1 MCSFSARGYYFS
13 KAFLFIFYLCV
24 LVDIM
29 NAHFVIRYDFR
40 SGEWSI
46 VQQRGTNIPP
56 NTYGHS
62 LVSYKNSMYL
72 YGGAYTFDTNNVTNA
87 LWRFDPARLEWAQVS
102 HKEARVDCHLPTPL
116 CPPVPAIGHAAVMVN
131 QSMLVFFGHHPILGY
146 LNMVQVRRVINCHY
160 L

>member
-1 MCSFSARGYYFS
+1 MQFYS
-13 KAFLFIFYLCV
+13 KTIYGKIKAMIFVTPFCCFITEPRLCFCWS
-24 LVDIM
+24 L
-29 NAHFVIRYDFR
+29 RYEFG
-40 SGEWSI
+40 SSQWSV

-72 YGGAYTFDTNNVTNA
+72 YGGAHTFDSNNVTNA

-116 CPPVPAIGHAAVMVN
+116 CPPVPAVGHAAVMVN

-146 LNMVQVRRVINCHY
+146 LNMVQVRCPISI
-160 L
+160 